1 MFMAIKQLKFN
12 NKSTFKTTLKH
23 EMQLITPSVV
33 VQYSFEAFQVIF
45 VFAKESRHFYHVLL
59 NIFIAMS
66 LIQGLYIEFTTL
78 IEQLNLCFVTLTWED
93 NP

>member
-33 VQYSFEAFQVIF
+33 V
-45 VFAKESRHFYHVLL
+45 
-59 NIFIAMS
+59 
-66 LIQGLYIEFTTL
+66 
-78 IEQLNLCFVTLTWED
+78 
-93 NP
+93 